1 MRAFTEE
8 RVTITSLDGIKLD
21 GVLALTGAENPKGN
35 FMLLHGCPSYMD
47 EYGFYSGEP
56 NEQMPHGGMSEF
68 LATHGYNVFRF
79 NYRSQSKDMTEEQ
92 MGDISV
98 SGMIADTESAYQY
111 MMRVLPKHL
120 PMYVVATS
128 FSGGISIQ
136 WINSFERKVDYL
148 FLMCPLLNMKHTLR
162 RTNAICKNE
171 YGIEVLTNEIVS
183 DLEKKG
189 FTYSGDRKMNYA
201 FFDEL
206 LTINIRREF
215 SLLKM
220 PNAVFHG
227 TIDPSCRYEDSKEYV
242 EKYSNG
248 KSILYTYENARHG
261 FGGPKDEHGNSDI
274 TIKRCNQQDI
284 FEKVLKCIENDYN

>member
-1 MRAFTEE
+1 MKRFNEE
-8 RVTITSLDGIKLD
+8 RVTITSLDGIRLD
-21 GVLALTGAENPKGN
+21 GVLVLTGEKHPKGN

-47 EYGFYSGEP
+47 EYGFYSSEP
-56 NEQMPHGGMSEF
+56 NEQMPSGGMSEF
-68 LATHGYNVFRF
+68 LAEHGYNVLRF

-111 MMRVLPKHL
+111 MMRAVPNNI
-120 PMYVVATS
+120 PVYVVATS
-128 FSGGISIQ
+128 FSAGISIQ
-136 WINSFERKVDYL
+136 WINNFEREIDYL
-148 FLMCPLLNMKHTLR
+148 FLMCPLLDMRHTLR
-162 RTNAICKNE
+162 RTNAICKDK
-171 YGIEVLTNEIVS
+171 YGIEVLTDKVIG
-183 DLEKKG
+183 DLESKG

-206 LTINIRREF
+206 MTINIRREF
-215 SLLKM
+215 GLLNM

-248 KSILYTYENARHG
+248 KSRLYTYENARHG
-261 FGGPKDEHGNSDI
+261 FGGPKDKNGNSDI
-274 TIKRCNQQDI
+274 TIKRRNQHDI
-284 FEKVLKCIENDYN
+284 FKKVLKCVEK